1 MPWDFVALGVDAVA
15 LAIGEFLVVGA
26 EDDFFGLVTR
36 FEIEGDFDDFEH
48 GFLAWWVNLKFPLV
62 WQNFACSQPLFVKK
76 NKFFF
81 KKNTWQNRAAGGPP
95 MARQPA

>member
-48 GFLAWWVNLKFPLV
+48 GFLA
-62 WQNFACSQPLFVKK
+62 
-76 NKFFF
+76 
-81 KKNTWQNRAAGGPP
+81 
-95 MARQPA
+95 